1 MIIDPKT
8 TVGQLITALPSTM
21 PLLQS
26 YGVSLEQTTDQ
37 PLWKVLMDVQVEIDE
52 FLHAVDEID
61 WSAEFPLKPGESR
74 RGEAG
79 AEERSPE
86 RG

>member
-26 YGVSLEQTTDQ
+26 YGISLQRATDQ
-37 PLWKVLMDVQVEIDE
+37 PLWKALTDVQVEVEE

-61 WSAEFPLKPGESR
+61 WSAEFPLKPEGEPKR
-74 RGEAG
+74 
-79 AEERSPE
+79 
-86 RG
+86 

>member
-1 MIIDPKT
+1 MIIDPRT

-26 YGVSLEQTTDQ
+26 YGISLQQTMDQ
-37 PLWKVLMDVQVEIDE
+37 PLWQALTDVQVEVEE

-61 WSAEFPLKPGESR
+61 WSAEFPLKPEEESKR
-74 RGEAG
+74 
-79 AEERSPE
+79 
-86 RG
+86 